1 MCWVLSSARKHIRV
15 QLAYLCFFAKYT
27 FDRRKSLEGDV
38 NKKFKTSCCKGR
50 TGPGFHHVRCD
61 HVIQSRRR
69 KFSRFKIATNG
80 QLDARSARASQHGI
94 SASRSKT
101 SPTTNFVIYP
111 QAFTFHLH
119 DRIFPFIHSW
129 DIEPACFSQ
138 EIQGSPLLR
147 GAHPI
152 NRENQAASRLPSS
165 RNAHETRPLTTQ
177 DARHAKTRRR

>member
-1 MCWVLSSARKHIRV
+1 MLSSARRHIHV
-15 QLAYLCFFAKYT
+15 KLAYLHFFARYT
-27 FDRRKSLEGDV
+27 FDRCAASHLKETST
-38 NKKFKTSCCKGR
+38 KKFEG
-50 TGPGFHHVRCD
+50 GPREGPARGSITVRCD

-111 QAFTFHLH
+111 QTLTFHLH

-152 NRENQAASRLPSS
+152 NRENQAASCFPSS
-165 RNAHETRPLTTQ
+165 RNAYKTRPLTTQ

>member
-1 MCWVLSSARKHIRV
+1 MVPFPCQCGTRPYGGGSGSRSPR
-15 QLAYLCFFAKYT
+15 
-27 FDRRKSLEGDV
+27 
-38 NKKFKTSCCKGR
+38 
-50 TGPGFHHVRCD
+50 GPGVSLTVGQVRSCD
-61 HVIQSRRR
+61 PVASKKVLTVQDRDD
-69 KFSRFKIATNG
+69 G

-101 SPTTNFVIYP
+101 SPTANFVIYSP
-111 QAFTFHLH
+111 ALTFHLH

-152 NRENQAASRLPSS
+152 NRENQAASRFPSS
-165 RNAHETRPLTTQ
+165 RNAYKTRPLTTQ
-177 DARHAKTRRR
+177 DARYAKTRRR